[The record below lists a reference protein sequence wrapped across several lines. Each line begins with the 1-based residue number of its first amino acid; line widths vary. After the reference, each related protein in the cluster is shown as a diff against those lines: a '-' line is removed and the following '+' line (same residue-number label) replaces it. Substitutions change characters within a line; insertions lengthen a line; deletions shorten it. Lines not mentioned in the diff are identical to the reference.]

1 MGLGEPT
8 LVVAS
13 AARTTTGNSA
23 ALTPGHVGES
33 LALLLDI
40 TAVAGTPN
48 LVLSVEWSN
57 DATNW
62 AVPEVADAFAAVTT
76 AVKRVK
82 VFERKAMFYR
92 VVWTITGTTPSF
104 TFSVWE
110 YLSA

>member
-8 LVVAS
+8 LIVTS
-13 AARTTTGNSA
+13 AARTTTGNTGS
-23 ALTPGHVGES
+23 LTPGWTGES

-40 TAVAGTPN
+40 TAVSGTPN

-82 VFERKAMFYR
+82 VFERKAAFYR
-92 VVWTITGTTPSF
+92 VVWTITGGTPSL

-110 YLSA
+110 YLAA